1 MSEPATLLLGL
12 GRAIREARAELRI
25 SQEELGLRT
34 GVHRNYIGGIE
45 RGERNP
51 SVVTVAKLA
60 QALEL
65 SPSELFR
72 DAERRREQQARSY
85 FDEHGRWPD

>member
-1 MSEPATLLLGL
+1 MAEQSSLLLGL
-12 GRAIREARAELRI
+12 GGVLREARAERRL

-51 SVVTVAKLA
+51 SVTTIATLAYALDMKL
-60 QALEL
+60 
-65 SPSELFR
+65 SELFSR
-72 DAERRREQQARSY
+72 A
-85 FDEHGRWPD
+85 GI

>member
-1 MSEPATLLLGL
+1 MAEQSTLLLGL
-12 GRAIREARAELRI
+12 GSVLREARAERRV

-51 SVVTVAKLA
+51 SVTTIATLADALDLKL
-60 QALEL
+60 
-65 SPSELFR
+65 SELF
-72 DAERRREQQARSY
+72 ARADS
-85 FDEHGRWPD
+85 

>member
-1 MSEPATLLLGL
+1 MPEPTTLLLGL

-25 SQEELGLRT
+25 SQEELSLRT

-51 SVVTVAKLA
+51 SVVTIARLA
-60 QALEL
+60 DALEMP
-65 SPSELFR
+65 PSELFR
-72 DAERRREQQARSY
+72 EAES
-85 FDEHGRWPD
+85 

>member
-1 MSEPATLLLGL
+1 MAEQSTLLLGL
-12 GRAIREARAELRI
+12 GSVLREARAERRV

-51 SVVTVAKLA
+51 SVTTIATLAAALDLKL
-60 QALEL
+60 
-65 SPSELFR
+65 SELF
-72 DAERRREQQARSY
+72 ART
-85 FDEHGRWPD
+85 GN

>member
-1 MSEPATLLLGL
+1 MAEPSPLLVGL
-12 GRAIREARAELRI
+12 GRVIRDARGDSRI

-51 SVVTVAKLA
+51 SVTTIATLA
-60 QALEL
+60 EGLDMRL
-65 SPSELFR
+65 SELFAR
-72 DAERRREQQARSY
+72 AEDR
-85 FDEHGRWPD
+85 

>member
-1 MSEPATLLLGL
+1 MAEQSILLLGL
-12 GRAIREARAELRI
+12 GNVLREARAERRV

-51 SVVTVAKLA
+51 SVTTIATLAGALDLKL
-60 QALEL
+60 
-65 SPSELFR
+65 SELF
-72 DAERRREQQARSY
+72 ARA
-85 FDEHGRWPD
+85 GN

>member
-1 MSEPATLLLGL
+1 MAEPSPLLVGL
-12 GRAIREARAELRI
+12 GHVIREARGDSRI

-51 SVVTVAKLA
+51 SVTTVAVLA
-60 QALEL
+60 DEL
-65 SPSELFR
+65 GVKMSELF
-72 DAERRREQQARSY
+72 ARA
-85 FDEHGRWPD
+85 GN

>member
-60 QALEL
+60 HALEL
-65 SPSELFR
+65 SPSQLFR
-72 DAERRREQQARSY
+72 EAE
-85 FDEHGRWPD
+85 G

>member
-1 MSEPATLLLGL
+1 MAEQLILLLGL
-12 GRAIREARAELRI
+12 GKALREARADRRI

-51 SVVTVAKLA
+51 SVTTIATLA
-60 QALEL
+60 DALDLEL
-65 SPSELFR
+65 SELFAR
-72 DAERRREQQARSY
+72 AES
-85 FDEHGRWPD
+85 

>member
-1 MSEPATLLLGL
+1 MAEQPILLLGL
-12 GRAIREARAELRI
+12 GSALRERRAERRI

-51 SVVTVAKLA
+51 SVTTIATLA
-60 QALEL
+60 EALDMRL
-65 SPSELFR
+65 SDLFAR
-72 DAERRREQQARSY
+72 AERY
-85 FDEHGRWPD
+85 V

>member
-1 MSEPATLLLGL
+1 MAETQTLLPDL
-12 GRAIREARAELRI
+12 GRALREVRGDRRI

-51 SVVTVAKLA
+51 SVTTIATLADALGLKL
-60 QALEL
+60 
-65 SPSELFR
+65 SELF
-72 DAERRREQQARSY
+72 ARI
-85 FDEHGRWPD
+85 DR

>member
-1 MSEPATLLLGL
+1 MAEQSTLLLGL
-12 GRAIREARAELRI
+12 GNVLREARAERRV

-51 SVVTVAKLA
+51 SVTTIATLAEALGLKL
-60 QALEL
+60 
-65 SPSELFR
+65 SELF
-72 DAERRREQQARSY
+72 ARA
-85 FDEHGRWPD
+85 GN

>member
-1 MSEPATLLLGL
+1 MAEQSILLLGL
-12 GRAIREARAELRI
+12 GNALREVRADRRL

-51 SVVTVAKLA
+51 SVTTIATLAEALDLKL
-60 QALEL
+60 
-65 SPSELFR
+65 SELF
-72 DAERRREQQARSY
+72 ARTES
-85 FDEHGRWPD
+85 

>member
-1 MSEPATLLLGL
+1 MAAPSTFLAGL
-12 GRAIREARAELRI
+12 GHALREARADSRI

-51 SVVTVAKLA
+51 SVTTVAALA
-60 QALEL
+60 DALGL
-65 SPSELFR
+65 KMSELFAR
-72 DAERRREQQARSY
+72 AEGGHPVGLAATRSS
-85 FDEHGRWPD
+85 